1 MIYAIYYISSGDIER
16 IVDCPEFL
24 LERIPIKD
32 GQKGL
37 VLDRQ
42 IAGSD
47 HYIKDGV
54 LTPKQ
59 QSMPDVS
66 DKS

>member
-24 LERIPIKD
+24 LVGVPIKD
-32 GQKGL
+32 GQKVL

-42 IAGSD
+42 ITGSD

-54 LTPKQ
+54 LTPKS